1 MMKIKSVIRNYWDW
15 RSATFGLDADKSD
28 AVAGRWASVFREL
41 TVDVPGKRALDVG
54 TGTGQ
59 LALYLAGAGFDVTAV
74 DLSESM
80 ISYARRNASTRGF
93 DIDFRV
99 GDAEALGFENDVFQ
113 VVVSRNL
120 LWTLPNPE
128 KAILE
133 WRRVLAPGGRLVV
146 SDGLWE
152 NTTWRRFH
160 RLAFKVLKDRCR
172 NGSLV
177 SLRFFRSYFGLQRK
191 LPLYEGVSLTNA
203 VRFLREAGFKEIASY
218 DTSRFEQYPYA
229 NGNRRN
235 VSPFFIAYAT
245 A

>member
-1 MMKIKSVIRNYWDW
+1 MAKIKSVIREYWNW
-15 RSATFGLDADKSD
+15 RSSSFGLDADKSD

-41 TVDVPGKRALDVG
+41 TVGAPGRRALDVG

-59 LALYLAGAGFDVTAV
+59 LAMYLAGAGFDVTAV

-80 ISYARRNASTRGF
+80 ILHARRNASSRGL
-93 DIDFRV
+93 DIDFRA
-99 GDAEALGFENDVFQ
+99 GDAESLGFEDDAFH

-133 WRRVLAPGGRLVV
+133 WRRVLKPGGRLVI
-146 SDGLWE
+146 SDGHWE

-160 RLAFKVLKDRCR
+160 RLALKVLKDRCR
-172 NGSLV
+172 NGSRI
-177 SLRFFRSYFGLQRK
+177 SLRFFRSYAGLQKK

-203 VRFLREAGFKEIASY
+203 VWFLRRAGFKEIASY
-218 DTSRFEQYPYA
+218 DTSRFERYPYG
-229 NGNRRN
+229 NGSQRR

>member
-1 MMKIKSVIRNYWDW
+1 MAEIKSTIRNYWDW
-15 RSATFGLDADKSD
+15 RSSTFGLDTDKSD
-28 AVAGRWASVFREL
+28 TAADNWASVFQEL
-41 TVDVPGKRALDVG
+41 TVGTPGRRALDVG

-59 LALYLAGAGFDVTAV
+59 LALYLAGAGFDVTAL

-80 ISYARRNASTRGF
+80 ISYARRNASSLGY

-99 GDAEALGFENDVFQ
+99 GDAESLGFEDNAFQ

-133 WRRVLAPGGRLVV
+133 WRRVLKPGGRLVI

-152 NTTWRRFH
+152 NTTWKRFH
-160 RLAFKVLKDRCR
+160 RLALKVLKDRCR
-172 NGSLV
+172 NGSRV
-177 SLRFFRSYFGLQRK
+177 SLRFFRSYAGLQRK
-191 LPLYEGVSLTNA
+191 LPLYEGVSLINA
-203 VRFLREAGFKEIASY
+203 VRFLRGAGFKDIASY
-218 DTSRFEQYPYA
+218 DTSRFERYPYG
-229 NGNRRN
+229 NGKQRR

>member
-1 MMKIKSVIRNYWDW
+1 MAKTKSVIREYWNW
-15 RSATFGLDADKSD
+15 RSSTFGLDADKSD
-28 AVAGRWASVFREL
+28 TVAGRWASVFQEL
-41 TVDVPGKRALDVG
+41 TVGAPGKRALDVG

-59 LALYLAGAGFDVTAV
+59 LAMYLSVAGFDVTAV

-80 ISYARRNASTRGF
+80 ISHARRNASSRGL
-93 DIDFRV
+93 DIDFHA
-99 GDAEALGFENDVFQ
+99 GDAESLDFEDDAFH

-128 KAILE
+128 KAISE
-133 WRRVLAPGGRLVV
+133 WRRVLAPGGRLVI
-146 SDGLWE
+146 SDGFWK
-152 NTTWRRFH
+152 NTTWNRLH
-160 RLAFKVLKDRCR
+160 RLAFKVLKERCR

-177 SLRFFRSYFGLQRK
+177 SLRFFRSYALLQKK

-203 VRFLREAGFKEIASY
+203 VLFLQKAGFKEIASY
-218 DTSRFEQYPYA
+218 DTSLFERYPYG
-229 NGNRRN
+229 NGIRKR